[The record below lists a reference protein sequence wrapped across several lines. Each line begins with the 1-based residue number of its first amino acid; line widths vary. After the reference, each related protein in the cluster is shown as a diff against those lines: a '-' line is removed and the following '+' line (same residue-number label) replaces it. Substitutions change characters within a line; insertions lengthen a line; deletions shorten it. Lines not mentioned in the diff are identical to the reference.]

1 MFMTKHVQVG
11 PAPGGFLRYR
21 FPFDQALIDR
31 IKARIPKHARAYR
44 PEAKAWDVRPG
55 YAEVMRDLIYIYF
68 GVVLPPDEHELEEE
82 LHHLRDEVAALRAQL
97 QQAVIVPEPCRVLYL
112 LPGAPP
118 EVVRAVHRTL
128 VKLHHPDV
136 GGDLITMQRINDAA
150 DQLQRK
156 EAC

>member
-1 MFMTKHVQVG
+1 M
-11 PAPGGFLRYR
+11 
-21 FPFDQALIDR
+21 
-31 IKARIPKHARAYR
+31 
-44 PEAKAWDVRPG
+44 
-55 YAEVMRDLIYIYF
+55 
-68 GVVLPPDEHELEEE
+68 
-82 LHHLRDEVAALRAQL
+82 
-97 QQAVIVPEPCRVLYL
+97 PEPCRVLYL
-112 LPGAPP
+112 LPDAPP